1 MIFLPILLLII
12 QKHYFGKMNIQIQK
26 DDFLALIQKNKG
38 IIIKVCNSYCFDKND
53 REDLTQEIV
62 YQLWKSGNS
71 FNAESKFSTWMYRVA
86 LNVAISFYRNK
97 MKSNAVVPLNE
108 SHIDIEDKMS
118 DADETEKRVVLL
130 QRFINEMKEL
140 DRALTLLYFEEKSYS
155 EIAEILGISE
165 TNVATR
171 INRIKYKLKQNFLT
185 LTNDTNGRD

>member
-165 TNVATR
+165 TNIATR